1 MQISG
6 RQEIKKDMG
15 LDLYLLLLYLRARF
29 RNS

>member
-6 RQEIKKDMG
+6 CQEGKKDMS